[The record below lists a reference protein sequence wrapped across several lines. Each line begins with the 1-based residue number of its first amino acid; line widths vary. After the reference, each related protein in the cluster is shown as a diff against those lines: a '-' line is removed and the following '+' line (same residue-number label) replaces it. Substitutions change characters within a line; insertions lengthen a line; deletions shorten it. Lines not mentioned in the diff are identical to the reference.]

1 MHAAAYLSNT
11 NACLRLE
18 AAVTGIC
25 ELAFAEDWADLD
37 RLIREL
43 PIEVAI
49 VDPVREDDVE
59 AAAVERLRAYYPSL
73 SVVLYM
79 SFAPD
84 LANALLR
91 LGSLGV
97 HSAVFFNHGDTQA
110 ELKRAVE
117 EGIRCSVSELILA
130 RIFERMDVVSEEASE
145 VADAFRE
152 ALHNVDR
159 IRTALEWSRFHGASH
174 RSFYRLFQSHG
185 LPTPKTCLLWL
196 RLMYAAKLLED
207 PGYSLSDVVQRLGYS
222 APSNFWQHVQDTL
235 GLRASELRYAVGFEN
250 LLDRF
255 LTEHLEAAEF
265 TEGSTG

>member
-1 MHAAAYLSNT
+1 MGGA
-11 NACLRLE
+11 
-18 AAVTGIC
+18 C
-25 ELAFAEDWADLD
+25 ELVFAEDWSELD
-37 RLIREL
+37 QLIRRL
-43 PIEVAI
+43 PIEVVV
-49 VDPVREDDVE
+49 VDPVRGEDVE
-59 AAAVERLRAYYPSL
+59 VAAVERLRAYYPSL

-97 HSAVFFNHGDTQA
+97 HSAVFFNHGDTPA
-110 ELKRAVE
+110 ALERAVGQGIGCSLS
-117 EGIRCSVSELILA
+117 EGILR
-130 RIFERMDVVSEEASE
+130 RIFEGLDLGSDEPQEIVE
-145 VADAFRE
+145 AFRE

-159 IRTALEWSRFHGASH
+159 TRTALEWSRFHGTSH

-207 PGYSLSDVVQRLGYS
+207 PGYSLSDVVHRLGYS

-235 GLRASELRYAVGFEN
+235 GLRASELRYAVGFEA

-255 LTEHLEAAEF
+255 LTEHLETADF
-265 TEGSTG
+265 SDSTG